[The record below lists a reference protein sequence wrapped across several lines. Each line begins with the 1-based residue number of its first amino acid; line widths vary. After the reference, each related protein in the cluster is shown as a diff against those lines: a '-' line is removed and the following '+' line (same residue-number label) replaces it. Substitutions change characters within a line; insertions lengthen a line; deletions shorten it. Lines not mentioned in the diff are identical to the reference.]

1 MTDTLALAR
10 VIFDARFADDETARA
25 PTFDNLPAAEQAVWI
40 RCAEAA
46 ARYVR
51 ANKTE
56 KSKDPVAARIQHLE
70 EVVRRFRELCREAEA
85 AAGHDVHP

>member
-10 VIFDARFADDETARA
+10 VIFDARFADDEPLRA
-25 PTFDNLPAAEQAVWI
+25 PTFDSLPAAEQAVWI

-46 ARYVR
+46 ARFVR

-56 KSKDPVAARIQHLE
+56 KSKDPAAARIQHLE

>member
-10 VIFDARFADDETARA
+10 VIYDARIADEASARA
-25 PTFDNLPAAEQAVWI
+25 PAFDALPPADQAVWI

-46 ARYVR
+46 SRFVR
-51 ANKTE
+51 ASKTE
-56 KSKDPVAARIQHLE
+56 KSKDPAAARIQHLE

>member
-10 VIFDARFADDETARA
+10 VIFDARFADDEPPRA
-25 PTFDNLPAAEQAVWI
+25 PTFDGLSAAEQAVWI

-46 ARYVR
+46 ARFVR

-56 KSKDPVAARIQHLE
+56 KSKDPAAARIQHLE